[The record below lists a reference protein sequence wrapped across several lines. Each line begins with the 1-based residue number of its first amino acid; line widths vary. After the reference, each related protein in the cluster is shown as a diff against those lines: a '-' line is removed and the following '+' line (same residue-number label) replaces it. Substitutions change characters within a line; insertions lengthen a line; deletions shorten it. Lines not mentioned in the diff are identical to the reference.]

1 MYARVCSSCHDV
13 HWLRGG
19 QVSGQSVVEL
29 GRACLTLRG
38 TSAGFDVDCIMLGL
52 DEVGGNAVA
61 MIIEFVLTIGSFKVF
76 RGWLSVASRIAMR
89 RSSMCSGVRKCMGY

>member
-1 MYARVCSSCHDV
+1 M

-61 MIIEFVLTIGSFKVF
+61 MIIEFVLTIGSFEVF
-76 RGWLSVASRIAMR
+76 AAG
-89 RSSMCSGVRKCMGY
+89 